1 MLKQNCLADKIK
13 TMNKK
18 KNKPV
23 YNIGGF
29 LNFIQGASP
38 LLNAVM
44 PGLGLPVG
52 AAAGLAASQIEA
64 TPAPATYEPMTPNSN
79 KYGLRKG
86 GIYIKPENRG
96 KFNATK
102 KRTGKTTEELTHSKN
117 PLTRKRAIFA
127 QNAAKWNKADGG
139 YLEALGADSVQ
150 IKAHNPGMTDSVE
163 LPQAFVDHNE
173 VISRLSDGTKYVFP
187 DDKVNPLTGNK
198 YSKDAKALAK
208 AIAKAEGKSN
218 DPHAKNAIKHMEAQR
233 NIYAATNEITNAL
246 IGGVKEG
253 LKCGG
258 PLKKRMQVGGPYT
271 PEGPYDPNM
280 PATFLPTATVTAP
293 RLVNLDTIQV
303 RPQYL
308 DTVNMS
314 GSGRPGYWQ
323 FEPENMKAGLI
334 SQNLTD
340 RGSAFALPEGAL
352 AKRLAETRP
361 RRYSE
366 GNLQAMFPAPVA
378 GPSPDPN
385 FDLAAGRYNYY
396 KNRGRNTDNSI
407 NPAAYMAGNY
417 EAPIDNTYVAPQW
430 DRTKTLLQGQPE
442 KNPIVTATPPAGQG
456 KRRAPVKAEVF
467 PPAYPVRATATAAV
481 DPIGSTLPSAVKS
494 QTAPYPGSL
503 AGDLASITNRTMPG
517 AESGIAQD
525 TQVGPAGGFDQRTN
539 TLNRLGEFFQL
550 AELGAKAGLMGR
562 GYDKQRLYQN
572 TAPINLRSFDPTSAL
587 QQSQYGY
594 QTAQDQIRNTTSR
607 ASMMGN
613 LQQAAANQARQ
624 QAQIA
629 TQYQQLN
636 KQAATQYENQLAARQ
651 AENIQRRYATDQ
663 IRQQDEAAYFN
674 NLDTLLTSVGNYGRA
689 KVDQDYNQKAV
700 QLVLQAFPDIAQYFK
715 V

>member
-198 YSKDAKALAK
+198 YSKDAKAIAK

-280 PATFLPTATVTAP
+280 PATFLPTATVT
-293 RLVNLDTIQV
+293 
-303 RPQYL
+303 
-308 DTVNMS
+308 
-314 GSGRPGYWQ
+314 
-323 FEPENMKAGLI
+323 
-334 SQNLTD
+334 
-340 RGSAFALPEGAL
+340 
-352 AKRLAETRP
+352 
-361 RRYSE
+361 
-366 GNLQAMFPAPVA
+366 APVA

-525 TQVGPAGGFDQRTN
+525 TQVGPPGGFDQRTN